1 MLLSTAIISLIF
13 SAFFSGIEIA
23 FISAN
28 KLQFELDKSKR
39 KFTSKLISFF
49 GKNESDF
56 ITTMLVGNNIALV
69 VYGIAMTQILS
80 PKVQMFFDSDFVLLL
95 IQTIIATFIVLV
107 TAEFL
112 PKAIFRI
119 FPNQILNFFSIPIFL
134 LFLFLRPIAIFMYNI
149 ANLFLKYVLQQKI
162 PKNKQVFG
170 KTDLDNF
177 LRNRKSSARVEGSRV
192 EVEMLKNVLDLSEKK
207 VRECMIP
214 RTDIVAVDILS
225 SIDHVKEIFIETKL
239 SKLLVF
245 KGSIDNV
252 IGYIHSY
259 DLFKIPKNLRSVLLP
274 LPLVPESM
282 NAMDLLNQFI
292 ENNKGV
298 AVVLDEFGG
307 TAGMITI
314 EDVTEEIVGE
324 IVDEHDD
331 DELVN
336 QQLDE
341 RTFIFSGRSYV
352 EDINR
357 QYNLK
362 LTESD
367 EYETISG
374 LLLDYLE
381 CIPEKDNV
389 VRIGDYHF
397 TITNVNETTINE
409 VKLVI
414 IKDDN

>member
-1 MLLSTAIISLIF
+1 MLLSTAIISLLF

-39 KFTSKLISFF
+39 KFTSNLISFF

-80 PKVQMFFDSDFVLLL
+80 PQLKIFFDSDFILLL
-95 IQTIIATFIVLV
+95 LQTIIATFIVLV

-119 FPNQILNFFSIPIFL
+119 FPNQILIFFSLPIFL
-134 LFLFLRPIAIFMYNI
+134 LFIFLRPVAILMFNV
-149 ANLFLKYVLQQKI
+149 ANFLLKYLFQQTI
-162 PKNKQVFG
+162 AEDKQVFG
-170 KTDLDNF
+170 KTDLDDF
-177 LRNRKSSARVEGSRV
+177 LRNRRSSERVDDARV
-192 EVEMLKNVLDLSEKK
+192 EVEMLKNVLDLSEKR
-207 VRECMIP
+207 VRECMVP

-225 SIDHVKEIFIETKL
+225 SVDDIKQTFIETKL

-259 DLFKIPKNLRSVLLP
+259 DLFKIPKNLKSVLLP
-274 LPLVPESM
+274 LPFVPESM
-282 NAMDLLNQFI
+282 NAMELLNQFI

-298 AVVLDEFGG
+298 ALVLDEFGG

-341 RTFIFSGRSYV
+341 KTFIFSGRSYV
-352 EDINR
+352 EDINKE
-357 QYNLK
+357 YNLK

-389 VRIGDYHF
+389 VSIGDYHF

>member
-1 MLLSTAIISLIF
+1 MLLSTAIISLLF

-39 KFTSKLISFF
+39 KFTSNLISFF

-80 PKVQMFFDSDFVLLL
+80 PQLKIFFDSDFILLL
-95 IQTIIATFIVLV
+95 LQTIIATFIVLV
-107 TAEFL
+107 TAEFF

-119 FPNQILNFFSIPIFL
+119 FPNQILIFFALPIFL
-134 LFLFLRPIAIFMYNI
+134 LFIFLRPVAILMFNV
-149 ANLFLKYVLQQKI
+149 ANFLLKYLFQQTI
-162 PKNKQVFG
+162 AEDKQVFG
-170 KTDLDNF
+170 KTDLDDF
-177 LRNRKSSARVEGSRV
+177 LRNRRSSERVDDARV
-192 EVEMLKNVLDLSEKK
+192 EVEMLKNVLDLSEKR
-207 VRECMIP
+207 VRECMVP

-225 SIDHVKEIFIETKL
+225 SIDDIKQIFIETKL

-259 DLFKIPKNLRSVLLP
+259 DLFKIPKNLKSVLLP
-274 LPLVPESM
+274 LPFVPESM
-282 NAMDLLNQFI
+282 NAMELLNQFI

-298 AVVLDEFGG
+298 ALVLDEFGG

-341 RTFIFSGRSYV
+341 KTFIFSGRSYV
-352 EDINR
+352 EDINKE
-357 QYNLK
+357 YNLK

-389 VRIGDYHF
+389 VSIGDYHF

>member
-1 MLLSTAIISLIF
+1 
-13 SAFFSGIEIA
+13 
-23 FISAN
+23 
-28 KLQFELDKSKR
+28 
-39 KFTSKLISFF
+39 
-49 GKNESDF
+49 
-56 ITTMLVGNNIALV
+56 
-69 VYGIAMTQILS
+69 
-80 PKVQMFFDSDFVLLL
+80 
-95 IQTIIATFIVLV
+95 
-107 TAEFL
+107 
-112 PKAIFRI
+112 
-119 FPNQILNFFSIPIFL
+119 
-134 LFLFLRPIAIFMYNI
+134 
-149 ANLFLKYVLQQKI
+149 
-162 PKNKQVFG
+162 
-170 KTDLDNF
+170 
-177 LRNRKSSARVEGSRV
+177 
-192 EVEMLKNVLDLSEKK
+192 
-207 VRECMIP
+207 
-214 RTDIVAVDILS
+214 
-225 SIDHVKEIFIETKL
+225 L

-259 DLFKIPKNLRSVLLP
+259 DLFKIPKNLKSVLLP
-274 LPLVPESM
+274 LPFVPESM
-282 NAMDLLNQFI
+282 NAMELLNQFI

-298 AVVLDEFGG
+298 ALVLDEFGG

-341 RTFIFSGRSYV
+341 KTFIFSGRSYV
-352 EDINR
+352 EDINKE
-357 QYNLK
+357 YNLK

-389 VRIGDYHF
+389 VSIGDYHF